1 MKKKKQ
7 FRCDKLLC
15 YVIVFFMIA
24 GLLNVTLSKA
34 YLSKSNIELESIR
47 KKVNTQEK
55 MNESLS
61 MKINELAS
69 IDNIQKVATT
79 YGLEYNNSNIIT
91 LKNTQ

>member
-1 MKKKKQ
+1 MKKKTQ
-7 FRCDKLLC
+7 FRFDKLLC
-15 YVIVFFMIA
+15 FAVIFFISV
-24 GLLNVTLSKA
+24 GLLNITLSKA

-47 KKVNTQEK
+47 KKVNAQEK

-91 LKNTQ
+91 LTNEE